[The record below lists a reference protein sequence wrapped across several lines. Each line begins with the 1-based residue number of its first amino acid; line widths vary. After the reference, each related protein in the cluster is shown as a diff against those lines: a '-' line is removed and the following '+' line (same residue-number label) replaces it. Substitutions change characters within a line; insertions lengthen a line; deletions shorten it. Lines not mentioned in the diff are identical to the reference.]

1 MLSIKLMMTIGLI
14 IGLAYDKITKIIP
27 LFVILWVEYPSWF
40 VSYVILIFFQLWP
53 DAILWKLG

>member
-1 MLSIKLMMTIGLI
+1 MLSIKLMMTIGLV